1 MLSRMLLRSSPWGV
15 LAAGVALGVTASPIL
30 RKVLRTTAVKAAKAA
45 LMVTDTVKG
54 AGDKVSAG
62 LSGIVT
68 EARTEK
74 ENRTDGMRAKARD
87 VGVAAVG
94 TGLAAVDKV
103 KEVAGGVK
111 QKWNGLVAEARDM
124 HDDTAKE
131 NAKTVVTPEEGTKRE
146 E

>member
-1 MLSRMLLRSSPWGV
+1 
-15 LAAGVALGVTASPIL
+15 
-30 RKVLRTTAVKAAKAA
+30 
-45 LMVTDTVKG
+45 
-54 AGDKVSAG
+54 
-62 LSGIVT
+62 
-68 EARTEK
+68 
-74 ENRTDGMRAKARD
+74 MRAKARD